1 MAKDVIIH
9 HIHDWSKIDEKE
21 GFWGRIDLLRQMR
34 ILVFTN
40 TITISGQVV
49 RLVWDVYLIEMACL
63 YMKMVKSI

>member
-21 GFWGRIDLLRQMR
+21 GFWGRIDLLRPDANFG
-34 ILVFTN
+34 IHKYNNDL
-40 TITISGQVV
+40 GQVV